1 MHDGIPCKNIFHFL
15 IIYSFADVIGWLNAH
30 IVNSRDDLRCPDDL
44 PFTLGALQGTEHC
57 MLRGA
62 GVHAGSRRVAI
73 CAESSGCLR
82 MLTVAQVAKEI
93 AGFEGMG
100 AHRLKGELR
109 GHQPARGSALRFS
122 DPIIRK

>member
-1 MHDGIPCKNIFHFL
+1 
-15 IIYSFADVIGWLNAH
+15 
-30 IVNSRDDLRCPDDL
+30 
-44 PFTLGALQGTEHC
+44 
-57 MLRGA
+57 MLRETCVCTVIQA
-62 GVHAGSRRVAI
+62 ESRRVAI

-122 DPIIRK
+122 DLIIKEIMEGTHAISGKKWEMASIEDDRWPEEDEGLPASAEAET